1 MQVTVSR
8 VSPVEVSL
16 HVTLPQDRVSAAL
29 DRAYLELGKQ
39 AQLRGFRKGKVPRTV
54 LRQVFGSQ
62 VTGDVLRKLVD
73 ETLPSALSD
82 NKIEV
87 IGQPRVEPSTD
98 IETNATWAYTAV
110 VEVRPEIA
118 PIALESLSLT
128 RKVYPV
134 TDAEVEA
141 DLARKR
147 EDNATLRTP
156 EPPRPAHATDSAT
169 FDLKVTVEG
178 EERPEFAAQGRT
190 VEVGAGLLLKEIN
203 EALVGMSVGDT
214 REATVTFPADHGRA
228 ELAGKTAVFHITLTG
243 LQEKVLPALD
253 DEFAKDLGE
262 ESLASLQAK
271 VRADLEKVAKERSDD
286 ELRNAA
292 VEALVKANP
301 VAAPPSLVSQVAQ
314 QLRSEFVRN
323 AMMRGDNPETLA
335 AALQTEAQ
343 ERVQAGLILTEI
355 ARVHG
360 ITVMDADLNA
370 RMDEMAAESG
380 RAVQRVRAEYRDG
393 QKRDMLIGSV
403 LEDKVVALVLSKATV
418 RETTVEP
425 APASDT
431 PATP

>member
-16 HVTLPQDRVSAAL
+16 HVSLPQDRVSAAL
-29 DRAYLELGKQ
+29 DRAYNELGKQ

-73 ETLPSALSD
+73 ETLPGALAD

-87 IGQPRVEPSTD
+87 IGQPRVEPDGSVEDT
-98 IETNATWAYTAV
+98 TAWAYTAL

-118 PIALESLSLT
+118 PIALEALTLT

-134 TDAEVEA
+134 TEAQVDAA
-141 DLARKR
+141 LARR
-147 EDNATLRTP
+147 QEENATLRTP
-156 EPPRPAHATDSAT
+156 EPARPAQATDSAT
-169 FDLKVTVEG
+169 FDLKVTVDG
-178 EERPEFAAQGRT
+178 TERPEFAAQGRT

-203 EALVGMSVGDT
+203 DALVGMSVGDS
-214 REATVTFPADHGRA
+214 RDATVTFPADHGRA
-228 ELAGKTAVFHITLTG
+228 ELAGKTAVFHITLTA

-262 ESLASLQAK
+262 ESLDALRAK
-271 VRADLEKVAKERSDD
+271 TRGQLEKAAKERSDE
-286 ELRNAA
+286 ELRNDA
-292 VEALVKANP
+292 VEALVKGNP
-301 VAAPPSLVSQVAQ
+301 VAAPPSLVAQVAQ
-314 QLRSEFVRN
+314 QLQAEFVRN
-323 AMMRGDNPETLA
+323 AMMRGDSAESITA
-335 AALQTEAQ
+335 AVQAEAA

-355 ARVHG
+355 ARVNG
-360 ITVMDADLNA
+360 ITVNDADLNA
-370 RMDEMAAESG
+370 RLEEMAAETG
-380 RAVQRVRAEYRDG
+380 RAVQRIRAEYRDG

-418 RETTVEP
+418 GETVVD
-425 APASDT
+425 AASPT
-431 PATP
+431 P

>member
-16 HVTLPQDRVSAAL
+16 HVTLPQDRVHAAL

-54 LRQVFGSQ
+54 LRQVFGPQ
-62 VTGDVLRKLVD
+62 VSGDVLRKLVD
-73 ETLPSALSD
+73 ETLPGALAD

-87 IGQPRVEPSTD
+87 IGQPRVEPDSAVDDT
-98 IETNATWAYTAV
+98 AAWAYTAV

-118 PIALESLSLT
+118 PIALDTLTLT
-128 RKVYPV
+128 RKLYPV
-134 TDAEVEA
+134 AESAVDAS
-141 DLARKR
+141 LAQKR

-156 EPPRPAHATDSAT
+156 EPARPVQATDSAT

-178 EERPEFAAQGRT
+178 VERPEFAAQGRT

-203 EALVGMSVGDT
+203 ETLVGMSVGDS

-243 LQEKVLPALD
+243 LQEKVLPGLD

-262 ESLASLQAK
+262 DTLDALRAK
-271 VRADLEKVAKERSDD
+271 VRAELEKAAKERSDE
-286 ELRNAA
+286 ELRNEA
-292 VEALVKANP
+292 VEALVKGNP
-301 VAAPPSLVSQVAQ
+301 VAAPPSLVTQVAQ

-323 AMMRGDNPETLA
+323 AVMRGDKPEDVVA
-335 AALQTEAQ
+335 AVQAEAN

-360 ITVMDADLNA
+360 ITVNDADLNA
-370 RMDEMAAESG
+370 RMDEIAAESG

-418 RETTVEP
+418 SETVVEDAPATETTP
-425 APASDT
+425 A
-431 PATP
+431 